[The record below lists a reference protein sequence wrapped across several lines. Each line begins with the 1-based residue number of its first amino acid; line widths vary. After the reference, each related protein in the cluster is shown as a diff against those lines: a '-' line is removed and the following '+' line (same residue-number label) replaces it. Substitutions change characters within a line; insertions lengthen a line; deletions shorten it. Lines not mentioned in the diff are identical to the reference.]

1 MRGAFAAF
9 LVATAIISIVGCSRS
24 SDSASEHGQ
33 LLVPLTV
40 YQFSQL
46 TNFQSFQARI
56 ISKDTGSYL
65 KSSSAKTNFYFT
77 FILQKTNGEEFAISE
92 NPTSQRMFQI
102 ANSLEKGQIYIFPNV
117 LISSNQETT
126 AGN

>member
-1 MRGAFAAF
+1 
-9 LVATAIISIVGCSRS
+9 
-24 SDSASEHGQ
+24 
-33 LLVPLTV
+33 
-40 YQFSQL
+40 
-46 TNFQSFQARI
+46 
-56 ISKDTGSYL
+56 
-65 KSSSAKTNFYFT
+65 
-77 FILQKTNGEEFAISE
+77 LQKTNGEEFAISE